1 MSLMDAAGENREVL
15 TSDGWG
21 AQFSP
26 DGKWVA
32 YQSYESTPTTRSTN
46 ITIIDVASKEKRV
59 ILEGDEATRY
69 SSIYYNLEWSP
80 DSQQICFKG
89 RVANSSDRYEV
100 ATTSIDGSSTGFRIL
115 TKETTDTDFG
125 WHPDGSRILLAKT
138 SPKHLGGP
146 RLHVCDLRTGEI
158 TLLET
163 QPLDLPNH
171 SGTWSP
177 DGKQIAFVS
186 RRNPE
191 PFPCQQLVRSSNPA
205 SPGLLP
211 QADPLPR

>member
-1 MSLMDAAGENREVL
+1 M
-15 TSDGWG
+15 
-21 AQFSP
+21 
-26 DGKWVA
+26 
-32 YQSYESTPTTRSTN
+32 
-46 ITIIDVASKEKRV
+46 
-59 ILEGDEATRY
+59 
-69 SSIYYNLEWSP
+69 
-80 DSQQICFKG
+80 
-89 RVANSSDRYEV
+89 
-100 ATTSIDGSSTGFRIL
+100 ATTSVDGSSKGFRIL

-146 RLHVCDLRTGEI
+146 RLHVCDLKTGEI

-163 QPLDLPNH
+163 QPLDMPNH

-191 PFPCQQLVRSSNPA
+191 PVPFRGIATATEHA
-205 SPGLLP
+205 SPGS
-211 QADPLPR
+211 AEATAPR